1 MPEVPKNIFTGDPS
15 KYILN
20 DPPVDPNDSD
30 LAMLP
35 PEHELDTSDIPADST
50 AVMEI
55 PSSYTSYMAQPGTVS
70 NKSEAVKA
78 KKQKFLGA
86 YRALNGNLSFAAEA
100 VPVAKSTIYK
110 WLHNDKTFAQA
121 VDDINTMFDDVAETW
136 ARKRMLEGRWKAV
149 TYWLE
154 NKCRHRGWV
163 GEHLMAEGNIKLEV
177 IRKTV
182 GAALKEVVDNGTS
195 APQST

>member
-1 MPEVPKNIFTGDPS
+1 VFLK
-15 KYILN
+15 KYR
-20 DPPVDPNDSD
+20 
-30 LAMLP
+30 
-35 PEHELDTSDIPADST
+35 E
-50 AVMEI
+50 
-55 PSSYTSYMAQPGTVS
+55 
-70 NKSEAVKA
+70 
-78 KKQKFLGA
+78 
-86 YRALNGNLSFAAEA
+86 LNGNTSYAADA
-100 VPVAKSTIYK
+100 TPVALSTVYK

-182 GAALKEVVDNGTS
+182 GAALKEVDNGTS
-195 APQST
+195 APKST